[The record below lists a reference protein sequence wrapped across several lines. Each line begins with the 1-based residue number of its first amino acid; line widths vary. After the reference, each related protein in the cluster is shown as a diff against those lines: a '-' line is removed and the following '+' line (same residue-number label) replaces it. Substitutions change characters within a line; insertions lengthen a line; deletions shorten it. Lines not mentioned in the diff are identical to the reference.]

1 MRLKQV
7 VLNLLS
13 NAVKYNRAG
22 GTVTLTSEKRGKGK
36 VRISVSDTGPGIP
49 KNKHNE
55 LFKPFSRLAAEVTNI
70 EGRYDEITRTLLRDA
85 CEETARLYMK
95 RWLAKVAPLLTL
107 ETVSWQELV
116 QLATQPSFKM
126 MSEYQRRRNGHPKRH
141 TDSDILVSR
150 KKEKV
155 EPVE

>member
-1 MRLKQV
+1 MPIKPIPYP
-7 VLNLLS
+7 
-13 NAVKYNRAG
+13 K
-22 GTVTLTSEKRGKGK
+22 
-36 VRISVSDTGPGIP
+36 TGPVQKLKLNIAPGEADVFIHQKEWPRQKQNP
-49 KNKHNE
+49 KW
-55 LFKPFSRLAAEVTNI
+55 RIEVTNI